1 LNILETSKK
10 VIEQTSIKLS
20 LIYHISDII
29 EVLEHIII
37 EVKLV
42 TLYQSSNNDNKT
54 ENNEREG
61 MTTFM

>member
-1 LNILETSKK
+1 MLETSKK

>member
-1 LNILETSKK
+1 

-29 EVLEHIII
+29 EVLGHIII